1 MVFDTKKGTK
11 GLEESTFDVLQVKAF
26 YNTRPWTILS
36 YIWIWVLLLLKL
48 AILGGDTY
56 TCISLLAFNRWSSLE
71 YTVYEYKIA
80 KWIFAGCILFR
91 IALLIYQILWA
102 IHVFRTRNIALA
114 YLNNYSRMMYAIR
127 SYNYQCLFHQI
138 DLEGFFEWACF
149 FVYSQLDDA
158 LETLVADLPRQVINF
173 MTLRFYATGG
183 DMNNAILANISAI
196 ANTNVRLAVV
206 LSIQLGSLVIF
217 LFFFSQF
224 VLAMLL
230 FIPIKVKVSHKGF
243 RLLKDIC
250 YHYVNSN
257 VRYLVKKNHKLKN
270 QLMAEGILDYKEIQ
284 ENPLLASESSLDL
297 NNIKNPYTRNYS
309 PYGLS
314 NASLNMSD
322 VSLIQDHDY
331 QRRPPPRSY
340 TASSLRNEV
349 NTLHSEEDPFSDPQ
363 KLSSQSQN
371 PQTSLSQ
378 GSLSQGPAPQR
389 PSGLSIVS
397 DLPGIT
403 PVRPPPRT
411 QTSSSLGLH
420 LYGRKISENTL
431 YLNSQPSLE
440 HLYGQTEPTRSDISF
455 SDDIT
460 SMRSHAYSSHPVS
473 RRAPPPPPEN
483 IDQASSSPF
492 NDSEKDK
499 KRGSEDSSLPSIT
512 LSNEDAGSPYPLS
525 DDVVEET
532 PYPVRG
538 VSQYLDDYSYSG
550 RK

>member
-1 MVFDTKKGTK
+1 
-11 GLEESTFDVLQVKAF
+11 
-26 YNTRPWTILS
+26 
-36 YIWIWVLLLLKL
+36 
-48 AILGGDTY
+48 
-56 TCISLLAFNRWSSLE
+56 
-71 YTVYEYKIA
+71 
-80 KWIFAGCILFR
+80 
-91 IALLIYQILWA
+91 
-102 IHVFRTRNIALA
+102 
-114 YLNNYSRMMYAIR
+114 MMYALR

-183 DMNNAILANISAI
+183 DANNAILANISAI

-206 LSIQLGSLVIF
+206 LSIQLASLVIF

-270 QLMAEGILDYKEIQ
+270 QLMAEGIMDYKEIQ
-284 ENPLLASESSLDL
+284 ENPLLASESTLEL
-297 NNIKNPYTRNYS
+297 NNINSPYTRNYS

-322 VSLIQDHDY
+322 VSLITEQEYH
-331 QRRPPPRSY
+331 RRPPPRTY

-349 NTLHSEEDPFSDPQ
+349 NTLKSEENPFGD
-363 KLSSQSQN
+363 
-371 PQTSLSQ
+371 
-378 GSLSQGPAPQR
+378 PQR
-389 PSGLSIVS
+389 PSAVSTVS
-397 DLPGIT
+397 DLQGIP

-420 LYGRKISENTL
+420 LYGRKLSENTL

-440 HLYGQTEPTRSDISF
+440 LLHGQADPMRSDMSLA
-455 SDDIT
+455 DDIT

-473 RRAPPPPPEN
+473 RRAPPPPPED
-483 IDQASSSPF
+483 IEVPSSAPF
-492 NDSEKDK
+492 ISSEEEKE
-499 KRGSEDSSLPSIT
+499 RGSEHSSLPSAT
-512 LSNEDAGSPYPLS
+512 LSNEEVTSPYPLN
-525 DDVVEET
+525 DDVVDET

-538 VSQYLDDYSYSG
+538 VSQYLEDYSYTG
-550 RK
+550 QK